1 MVLVSFAQPTILPNK
16 TAAYLAARLVATSGT
31 VGVLVS
37 NETLTF
43 DSNANAEFNGVS
55 NLGIA
60 DGIALGTGNVASN
73 ALSATIGLDGLPS
86 SLASTYNFAPGDTQL
101 ANIAGGVYFD
111 ACILAFDLQPA
122 GSFVEFEY
130 IFGSEEYP
138 EFNCSAF
145 NDIFGFFISGS
156 GFSSPT
162 NIALIPTTSTP
173 VSINTINDGSNPG
186 CPSNTALYVNNTDT
200 VCTMDG
206 FTVPLIAH
214 ANVTPGAS
222 YHLKLAISD
231 ISDGILNSY
240 VILKANSLKSGGD
253 APNLIT
259 ALDEQELICYPSPM
273 SDQLYIRNTGKQDLE
288 VEMMDLY
295 YRQLFNMTCS
305 SDQPLV
311 NIAVDK
317 LPKGLYVLKIKNIKS
332 NQVFIRKMIKNLY
345 SPAGNR
351 KKLSSDAPVSFV
363 RKKDNYSAGIM
374 HCVMRNIT
382 GGNRFSFPFFNWFH
396 KINHLVARAIV
407 QA

>member
-1 MVLVSFAQPTILPNK
+1 MKKGILCIAGSLMVMVSYAQLTISPNK
-16 TAAYLAARLVATSGT
+16 TAAYLAAKLVATSGT
-31 VGVLVS
+31 LGVLVS
-37 NETLTF
+37 NETLTC

-60 DGIALGTGNVASN
+60 DGIALGTGDIASN

-101 ANIAGGVYFD
+101 ATIAGGVSYD
-111 ACILAFDLQPA
+111 ACVLEFDLQPA

-130 IFGSEEYP
+130 VFGSEEYP

-145 NDIFGFFISGS
+145 NDIFGFFISGP

-162 NIALIPTTSTP
+162 NIALIPTSTTP

-214 ANVTPGAS
+214 ANVTPGAT

-253 APNLIT
+253 APNVLPAI
-259 ALDEQELICYPSPM
+259 DEQALLIYPSPM
-273 SDQLYIRNTGKQDLE
+273 SDQLFIRNTGGQDLE
-288 VEMMDLY
+288 MEMVDLQN
-295 YRQLFNMTCS
+295 RCVLAFNCS
-305 SDQPLV
+305 SDQSLF
-311 NIAVDK
+311 NLSVDN
-317 LPKGLYVLKIKNIKS
+317 LPNGLYVLKVKNVKSKQVYIRKLIKN
-332 NQVFIRKMIKNLY
+332 
-345 SPAGNR
+345 
-351 KKLSSDAPVSFV
+351 
-363 RKKDNYSAGIM
+363 
-374 HCVMRNIT
+374 
-382 GGNRFSFPFFNWFH
+382 
-396 KINHLVARAIV
+396 
-407 QA
+407 